1 MYLCD
6 HTQCDHTQ
14 EPTTPNAE
22 PRTLNPEDS
31 TQQPSAPQADLQ
43 PPNTDVLPPKME
55 AVAGGSNVGAGPV
68 QRWQP
73 YMGYDPLKRR
83 GFGQT
88 AVRNADVARPF
99 VPGVPAKPAPPAP
112 TQTRNAG
119 GAPEGYD
126 DLLTRRSLG
135 QAAVRN
141 TDAVRT
147 LVPETPAPL
156 GAQNDQTI
164 AVVEKMR
171 ARKDRE
177 DEEAAAGRRRAYY
190 EEYVTE
196 LAEKRSLEEE
206 MRERKEREDE
216 EAAAGRRR
224 AYYEEYVAELDRKKV
239 FQTAF
244 TPADGAADVLARVRL
259 LQDTVGDHLDVLAC
273 WWMMFLRVSG

>member
-1 MYLCD
+1 
-6 HTQCDHTQ
+6 
-14 EPTTPNAE
+14 
-22 PRTLNPEDS
+22 
-31 TQQPSAPQADLQ
+31 
-43 PPNTDVLPPKME
+43 
-55 AVAGGSNVGAGPV
+55 
-68 QRWQP
+68 
-73 YMGYDPLKRR
+73 MGYDPLKRR

-190 EEYVTE
+190 EEYV
-196 LAEKRSLEEE
+196 
-206 MRERKEREDE
+206 
-216 EAAAGRRR
+216 
-224 AYYEEYVAELDRKKV
+224 AELDRKKV
-239 FQTAF
+239 FQTAL

-259 LQDTVGDHLDVLAC
+259 LQDTVGGHLDVLAC
-273 WWMMFLRVSG
+273 WWLMFLRVSG